1 MENFS
6 LSRRFD
12 APHCPDKA
20 PHEAYQVG
28 IVFTDE
34 LRLQPLDGESVHHF
48 FKDFGYLFRSIF
60 HPDTL
65 QS

>member
-1 MENFS
+1 MKNFS

-34 LRLQPLDGESVHHF
+34 LRLQPLDDESVHHF

-60 HPDTL
+60 HPDIS

>member
-1 MENFS
+1 MKLFS

-20 PHEAYQVG
+20 PHKAYQVG

-34 LRLQPLDGESVHHF
+34 LRLRPLDGESVHHF

-60 HPDTL
+60 RPDMS